1 MPTTFRPYQP
11 DQGLLLPS
19 DLEGLAA
26 SWALGAPCER
36 SGGRIGLD
44 GVLRAVRGR
53 RSAQVAV
60 RAADDGEGSDLR
72 VRDGGVFL
80 ARVGTEAGGGRG
92 LSGSG
97 SGELSEP
104 PDDLRV
110 SAASSWGFQA
120 VVRGSGAVGGGDRR
134 GELRQVVDRRDE
146 GSGERLK
153 RKAMSYGRM
162 LEEERRLQAEIEALL
177 DRAGAVDAQEDARFG
192 EDFEGTSCRRSCA
205 GGRTV
210 WRRSGRRRNVW
221 RLGSARP
228 MRLAGAS
235 RE

>member
-1 MPTTFRPYQP
+1 MSQLGGDCDADDVSPVSAGSRAAAAVRF
-11 DQGLLLPS
+11 
-19 DLEGLAA
+19 EGLAA

-134 GELRQVVDRRDE
+134 GELRQVVDRR
-146 GSGERLK
+146 
-153 RKAMSYGRM
+153 GR
-162 LEEERRLQAEIEALL
+162 
-177 DRAGAVDAQEDARFG
+177 RFG
-192 EDFEGTSCRRSCA
+192 
-205 GGRTV
+205 RTPP
-210 WRRSGRRRNVW
+210 
-221 RLGSARP
+221 SAR
-228 MRLAGAS
+228 R
-235 RE
+235 

>member
-19 DLEGLAA
+19 DLRDWLPAGHLAHHV
-26 SWALGAPCER
+26 SDLVD
-36 SGGRIGLD
+36 GLD
-44 GVLRAVRGR
+44 LTAFLRAVLGR

-72 VRDGGVFL
+72 VRDGVFSSRGL
-80 ARVGTEAGGGRG
+80 AREAGGGRG

-146 GSGERLK
+146 GSGERLQAQGDEL
-153 RKAMSYGRM
+153 RADAGGGAASSGGDRGVVGSGGCGGR
-162 LEEERRLQAEIEALL
+162 
-177 DRAGAVDAQEDARFG
+177 
-192 EDFEGTSCRRSCA
+192 A
-205 GGRTV
+205 GGRAV
-210 WRRSGRRRNVW
+210 RGGFSRGRAAGGVAPAGGPFGGDPGGEGTFG
-221 RLGSARP
+221 GSAARG
-228 MRLAGAS
+228 R
-235 RE
+235 